1 MQNTFV
7 QSISKESITV
17 KPGGSVYVDVFQQ
30 YERVVIESLITSFG
44 LDFIVKDRHGGDVD
58 TIHNV
63 RKIGEDE
70 LMSYKNSA
78 NEKIYDNRGN
88 YDPISYHAGGNF
100 QTTKHQAREEWQKT
114 FNDLEDE
121 YTGGKV
127 IFGTSKSIPSNRRA
141 ELDHI
146 VECKSIHDDRG
157 RVLSGIDGTALANA
171 NKNFA
176 WTNKELNASMGA
188 WAMQKNKKYQQEHGC
203 DAPMDQVSIQAY
215 VNEHPELDATTKQN
229 LLSHYEKAKK
239 AYDDK
244 INQAYYTSS
253 AFFRDTATAAA
264 KTGAIVGIKQAL
276 GLVFSEIWFAV
287 RDAIKSGKENG
298 KSLLKSIGEGVKTG
312 FENAKKRYKELFKR
326 FISGAVSGI
335 LSSLTTTLCN
345 IFFTTAKNLVRVI
358 RNAWSSFVE
367 ATKILLFNPDNL
379 PFGERLRA
387 GAKVLATGASVVV
400 GIMVS
405 ELIGKTDV
413 GTIPVVGEI
422 VQTFCGTLVSGIL
435 SCTFL
440 YLLDNNSVI
449 NRIVEFLNGIPCVE
463 RTLMYFREQ
472 AILLEKYSAELFSID
487 LEKFKQEVSEITNA
501 VKILSVDMS
510 ATELNT
516 ALKRIHK
523 DLNIPSPYGNMTRDE
538 FMSNR
543 HNTIVIK

>member
-7 QSISKESITV
+7 SGISKTPAV
-17 KPGGSVYVDVFQQ
+17 NPGGSVYVDVFQQ
-30 YERVVIESLITSFG
+30 YERVIIDSLITSFG
-44 LDFIVKDRHGGDVD
+44 LDFIVRDQHGGDVD

-63 RKIGEDE
+63 RQIGKDE
-70 LMSYKNSA
+70 LMTYKNSA
-78 NEKIYDNRGN
+78 NQTIYDNRGK

-100 QTTKHQAREEWQKT
+100 QATKHQAREKWQET
-114 FNDLEDE
+114 FDDLEDE

-127 IFGTSKSIPSNRRA
+127 IFGKSKSIPSNRRA

-171 NKNFA
+171 NENFA

-229 LLSHYEKAKK
+229 LLAHYEKAQK
-239 AYDDK
+239 AYDAK
-244 INQAYYTSS
+244 VNQAYYTSS
-253 AFFRDTATAAA
+253 HFFRDTTTAAL
-264 KTGAIVGIKQAL
+264 KTGAVMGLKQAL

-298 KSLLKSIGEGVKTG
+298 QSLFKSIGEGVKTG
-312 FENAKKRYKELFKR
+312 FANAKKRYKELFER
-326 FISGAVSGI
+326 FIQGTISGV

-345 IFFTTAKNLVRVI
+345 IFFTTAKNVVRII
-358 RNAWSSFVE
+358 RNAWSSLVE
-367 ATKILLFNPDNL
+367 AIKILLFNPDNL
-379 PFGERLRA
+379 LFGERLRA
-387 GAKVLATGASVVV
+387 GAKVLATGASVVA

-405 ELIGKTDV
+405 EAIGKTAI
-413 GTIPVVGEI
+413 GTIPVVGDI

-435 SCTFL
+435 SCSFL

-449 NRIVEFLNGIPCVE
+449 NRIVEFLNRIPCVE

-487 LEKFKQEVSEITNA
+487 LERFKREVSEIKMA
-501 VKILSVDMS
+501 VDNLRVDMS
-510 ATELNT
+510 EMELNRV
-516 ALKRIHK
+516 LKQIYA
-523 DLNIPSPYGNMTRDE
+523 DLDIPSPFGNNTCDE

-543 HNTIVIK
+543 NNTLVFN